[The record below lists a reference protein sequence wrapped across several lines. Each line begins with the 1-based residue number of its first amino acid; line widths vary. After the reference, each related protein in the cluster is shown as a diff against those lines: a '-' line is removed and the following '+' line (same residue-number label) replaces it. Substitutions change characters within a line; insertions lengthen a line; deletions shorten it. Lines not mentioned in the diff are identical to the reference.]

1 MTSRFAQRWK
11 KCTTSRHI
19 DTATIKVHRALLVHL
34 APNDAL
40 YLTVLLH
47 LDDCARTD
55 ANVFEPGSYNG
66 WFWVQ
71 REEIYALAAI
81 SYKRQLVAQTALR
94 DLGVL
99 RVKRSGMPARKYF
112 YLNVDQLL
120 NLFGVEHGELRP
132 QTTVK

>member
-1 MTSRFAQRWK
+1 MTSRFSQKWK
-11 KCTTSRHI
+11 RCTVSRHI
-19 DTATIKVHRALLVHL
+19 DAAAVKIARPLLEHL
-34 APNDAL
+34 PPNEAL

-55 ANVFEPGSYNG
+55 AHTVEAGSYNG
-66 WFWVQ
+66 WFWVR

-81 SYKRQLVAQTALR
+81 SYKRQLAAQAALR
-94 DLGVL
+94 ALGL
-99 RVKRSGMPARKYF
+99 LKVKRSGMPARKYF